1 MADFSVN
8 SPRHHRAARPGRV
21 EHLFYFAP
29 VFLLALPF
37 ALAGYGWS
45 VLRHARRPATGP
57 IARAKAE
64 ADQIVPMI
72 FRG

>member
-8 SPRHHRAARPGRV
+8 SPRHRSARPGRP
-21 EHLFYFAP
+21 EHLLYFAP
-29 VFLLALPF
+29 VFLLALVF
-37 ALAGYGWS
+37 ALAAHVWFF
-45 VLRHARRPATGP
+45 VRHARLPAVGP
-57 IARAKAE
+57 VSRARAE

>member
-8 SPRHHRAARPGRV
+8 SPRHRGARPGRV
-21 EHLFYFAP
+21 EHLLYFAP

-37 ALAGYGWS
+37 ALAAYGWS
-45 VLRHARRPATGP
+45 ILRHARQPAIGP
-57 IARAKAE
+57 FARAKAE